1 MQDSTHTASWYAASF
16 GAFPQYPQLQGEH
29 RTEVAVIG
37 GGFTGLS
44 AALTLAEAGI
54 PVTVLE
60 GARIGWAASGRNGG
74 QINSAYARSQEDVA
88 RATGPEDALLLWSL
102 AEEAKALLRSRAAHY
117 KIDAHIVDGHL
128 SVAEKPGQMK
138 DLRAVHDEW
147 QEYGLAGVR
156 LLDRDETQAAVAG
169 PRFIGGLLDPTG
181 GHLNP
186 LRLAIGLA
194 DAAAGTGAL
203 IFERSK
209 VVRLDDE
216 ADGVKLTTL
225 GGGVV
230 HARHVLLAGNA
241 MLGRLEPRLAGRIM
255 AVDTG
260 IIATAPLAEGGDA
273 AIIPSNWAVTDS
285 FFVLSYFRRSDDGR
299 ILFGGGV
306 NYTGRPLPGDR
317 LKLIR
322 RMNALLPGTKGVEVT
337 HHWSGLV
344 DISMNRLP
352 QIGRLSPR
360 LWYAQGFSG
369 HGVALTQMAG
379 HVIAEA
385 IRGQTERFDLVS
397 RIRHRAFPGGPLM
410 RRPLLMLGTTWARL
424 QDLLA

>member
-1 MQDSTHTASWYAASF
+1 MQNSDHTASWYAASF
-16 GAFPQYPQLQGEH
+16 GSFPVYAQAKGEI
-29 RTEVAVIG
+29 RTEVAIIG

-44 AALTLAEAGI
+44 AALTLAEEGI
-54 PVTVLE
+54 PAVVLE

-74 QINSAYARSQEDVA
+74 QINSAFARGQDEVERSTSPQ
-88 RATGPEDALLLWSL
+88 DAAMLWSL
-102 AEEAKALLRSRAAHY
+102 AEEAKALLRSRVARHG
-117 KIDAHIVDGHL
+117 IDARIVDGHL
-128 SVAEKPGQMK
+128 SVAERPRQMK
-138 DLRAVHDEW
+138 DLHAVHDEW
-147 QEYGLAGVR
+147 QRYGLAGVR

-169 PRFIGGLLDPTG
+169 PKFIGGLLDPTG

-186 LRLAIGLA
+186 LRLAIGMA
-194 DAAAGTGAL
+194 DAVASSGGT
-203 IFERSK
+203 IYERSK

-216 ADGVKLTTL
+216 ADGVRLTTQD
-225 GGGVV
+225 GAVI

-241 MLGRLEPRLAGRIM
+241 MLGRLEPRLSGRIM

-260 IIATAPLAEGGDA
+260 IVATAPMADGGDA
-273 AIIPSNWAVTDS
+273 AIVPSNWAVTDS

-322 RMNALLPGTKGVEVT
+322 RMNALLPGTKGVEIT

-369 HGVALTQMAG
+369 HGIALTQMAG

-385 IRGQTERFDLVS
+385 IRGQTERFDLVA
-397 RIRHRAFPGGPLM
+397 RIPHRAFPGGSLM